1 MKRLNIASTFTDIN
15 ELYIAE
21 AADMPYASAVIPK
34 KQRGNAFTR
43 FLNSGIGVAM
53 ICGIVAV
60 GVTLGVLMMGWNDDP
75 VAPVGNAVTSTAPET
90 SATATSFAFSYEIA
104 PVKDDYEPGETLT
117 VTTKVENLGE
127 SFTVKGSS
135 QAFHAAAWLIP
146 HGSTDIHNA
155 EGKINGN
162 FAIREDYVIQT
173 IETGDIGHHRGS
185 ILLPETASGIY
196 DLVLSYQGEY
206 KVFESA
212 VRVGKESLAPQ
223 EVTFHCTDIPKED
236 RYAPGDSFV
245 LSVTVTAY
253 AQGIPAYS
261 KEKPLELSIDP
272 LYAKL
277 VPHGASNDG
286 CIIESQGVLYNADA
300 NFKDPSLTN
309 LYFTL
314 PFTLPQDAP
323 RGWYDLHVSWAGEE
337 ALFSNQ
343 IHVTGHAFRFTYE
356 IPEGADST
364 QKHSCNLGETF
375 SISATVENLGAPF
388 EITGGSMEFSP
399 RISFKHKYHGDVLVV
414 VIPYLDDIFTRT
426 VETGEIGRIQGYVT
440 VPEDAHAGSY
450 TLYLSYGDTVIEIP
464 GVLGVHPSPPPEEPS
479 ISEEEAIAA
488 ANEYM
493 AGRTSPIPLENM
505 RMDVST
511 FPDSDDY
518 YFSYTYFLGKLPT
531 DYRFTLKVNPN
542 GRVYDYKRTE
552 WDPEAYYAIYTDED
566 VNAAHERLNKKISE
580 QLGDHINSSMWIT
593 VLETKE
599 EKLYVYAEIIMD
611 CEHGPD
617 CPGIPCLGHEHYSFE
632 EEVTKITP

>member
-53 ICGIVAV
+53 ICGIVAI

-75 VAPVGNAVTSTAPET
+75 VSPVGNAVTSTAPET

-104 PVKDDYEPGETLT
+104 PVKDDYEPGEILT
-117 VTTKVENLGE
+117 VTTEVENLGD

-196 DLVLSYQGEY
+196 DLVLSYGDEY
-206 KVFESA
+206 QVFENA
-212 VRVGKESLAPQ
+212 VRVGTAVIESFAFSYSISPIKDYYESGETITVTT
-223 EVTFHCTDIPKED
+223 EVKNL
-236 RYAPGDSFV
+236 GDSFTVKDGSQAFYAAAWLIPHGSNGIRDVEGQINGIFEVDHDAVIQTIETGDIGRQTGSILLSETASGDYDLV
-245 LSVTVTAY
+245 LSYGDAYQVFENAVRVRTTVT
-253 AQGIPAYS
+253 
-261 KEKPLELSIDP
+261 
-272 LYAKL
+272 
-277 VPHGASNDG
+277 
-286 CIIESQGVLYNADA
+286 
-300 NFKDPSLTN
+300 KD
-309 LYFTL
+309 
-314 PFTLPQDAP
+314 
-323 RGWYDLHVSWAGEE
+323 
-337 ALFSNQ
+337 
-343 IHVTGHAFRFTYE
+343 IFRFTYE
-356 IPEGADST
+356 IQEGESSY
-364 QKHSCNLGETF
+364 HPHTF
-375 SISATVENLGAPF
+375 RWGDILSVSATVENLGAPF
-388 EITGGSMEFSP
+388 EITGHSLEFSP
-399 RISFKHKYHGDVLVV
+399 RISFKHEYRDDVLEVV
-414 VIPYLDDIFTRT
+414 CAYPDDILTRT
-426 VETGEIGRIQGYVT
+426 VETGEIGHIRGYVT
-440 VPEDAHAGSY
+440 IPEDIHTGLY
-450 TLYLSYGDTVIEIP
+450 DLYLSYGDTVIKIA
-464 GVLGVHPSPPPEEPS
+464 GALYVSVTEEY
-479 ISEEEAIAA
+479 AIAA

-511 FPDSDDY
+511 FSDSDDY

-599 EKLYVYAEIIMD
+599 EKLYVYAEIILD
-611 CEHGPD
+611 CEHGPECNGLESED
-617 CPGIPCLGHEHYSFE
+617 FVCLGHEHYSFE